1 MWNIWL
7 LNVSTVA
14 KTYTILYIGEIQ
26 CVKCAGDFQKKTPHK
41 WWVISPSSWVVS
53 FCWDMDHH
61 CWVFTRKTSCS
72 FNGSR
77 HPRINMVNGLVVSNL
92 LFHTI
97 LGWLADMNH
106 DFWDGLPSGNLLH
119 SYRKILKM
127 AIDRWFTMIY
137 LQKTSKNVELF
148 HGYLSLQEAS
158 KKFRTHRVVHN
169 TKVVLHSAP
178 AAPRWR
184 WVHGS
189 CPKAGW
195 PWTRTISPP

>member
-1 MWNIWL
+1 
-7 LNVSTVA
+7 
-14 KTYTILYIGEIQ
+14 
-26 CVKCAGDFQKKTPHK
+26 
-41 WWVISPSSWVVS
+41 
-53 FCWDMDHH
+53 
-61 CWVFTRKTSCS
+61 
-72 FNGSR
+72 
-77 HPRINMVNGLVVSNL
+77 MVNGLVVSNL

-189 CPKAGW
+189 CPKAGTLDQDHL
-195 PWTRTISPP
+195 PTINGWSKMVPFPKNCWFLILFYPQIIVVILPCWDWI